1 MIEYAFNNY
10 ERLNLEEK
18 IKEEFENWRQ
28 INKNRI
34 YINKAKDNDI
44 ILELEEIKRKAIPI
58 KKDEERD
65 LSFEI
70 NVIYNFEAPIEKGT
84 KIGNIIAKKKDD
96 IIEIVD
102 IKINNRIEKKNI
114 LSYFTELLT
123 FYNNFNII
131 DMRL

>member
-18 IKEEFENWRQ
+18 IKEEFENWKQ

-70 NVIYNFEAPIEKGT
+70 NAIYNFEAPIEKGT
-84 KIGNIIAKKKDD
+84 KIGNIIVKKKM
-96 IIEIVD
+96 I
-102 IKINNRIEKKNI
+102 
-114 LSYFTELLT
+114 
-123 FYNNFNII
+123 
-131 DMRL
+131 

>member
-18 IKEEFENWRQ
+18 IKEEFENWKQ

-70 NVIYNFEAPIEKGT
+70 NAIYNFEAPIEKGT
-84 KIGNIIAKKKDD
+84 KIGNIIVKKKDD